1 MGRAERVPPTGMS
14 GMRHFDRRIV
24 RWDAR
29 SAFPLRA
36 LAKAPYADGVVPTF
50 FLCLRSC
57 KHGAGCG
64 DPVGRALRVPPTGM
78 STTIYSGEIRWDA
91 RSAFPLRV

>member
-1 MGRAERVPPTGMS
+1 MGRVPQGTRSPYGYEQ
-14 GMRHFDRRIV
+14 DAALWEADI
-24 RWDAR
+24 RWDALC
-29 SAFPLRA
+29 AFPLRA

-64 DPVGRALRVPPTGM
+64 DPVGRAERVPPTGM
-78 STTIYSGEIRWDA
+78 SGMRHFER
-91 RSAFPLRV
+91 RGG